1 MCWIPFKRKSFEVK
15 SYYRVLSIPVSSH
28 FPWKSIW
35 NVKASSR
42 GVFCVDEGF
51 REDLNFG

>member
-1 MCWIPFKRKSFEVK
+1 
-15 SYYRVLSIPVSSH
+15 VLSIPVSSH